1 LEQDGGWGDLGTMA
15 YTPLHHNLNG
25 MARMAVL
32 TVQAFGAAEGVG
44 VEGENLHSYEKM
56 ILGRS

>member
-1 LEQDGGWGDLGTMA
+1 MA
-15 YTPLHHNLNG
+15 YTPLHHNLHG